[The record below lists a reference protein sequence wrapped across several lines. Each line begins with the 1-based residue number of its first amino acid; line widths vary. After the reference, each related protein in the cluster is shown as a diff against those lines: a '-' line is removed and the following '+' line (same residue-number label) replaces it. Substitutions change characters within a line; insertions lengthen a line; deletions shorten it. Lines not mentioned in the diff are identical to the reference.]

1 MLLSF
6 SSANLTFFLFELNLI
21 NFSAYCLGF
30 YYAWGTPVLIS
41 NTEVKQAYVPHCTAL
56 WVGTEESCSPIL
68 IF

>member
-41 NTEVKQAYVPHCTAL
+41 NTEVKPRRANGSYPQWL
-56 WVGTEESCSPIL
+56 QE
-68 IF
+68 